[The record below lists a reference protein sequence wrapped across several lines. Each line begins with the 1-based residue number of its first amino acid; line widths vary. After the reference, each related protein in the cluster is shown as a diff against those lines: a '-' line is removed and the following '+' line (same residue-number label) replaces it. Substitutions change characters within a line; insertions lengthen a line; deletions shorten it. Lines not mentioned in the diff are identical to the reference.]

1 MTGANAFILAAAP
14 WVLMALCLA
23 IIAAILSRGGTV
35 QVRPTIIGISIGA
48 VVGLVFG
55 LLTGLGVASCAA
67 LGALLGETFVV
78 AFTNRER
85 Y

>member
-1 MTGANAFILAAAP
+1 MTGTNAFILAAAP
-14 WVLMALCLA
+14 WVLMGLCLA
-23 IIAAILSRGGTV
+23 IVFAVIGRGGTV
-35 QVRPTIIGISIGA
+35 QARPTILGISIGA

-67 LGALLGETFVV
+67 LGALLGETFVIV
-78 AFTNRER
+78 FTNRVK